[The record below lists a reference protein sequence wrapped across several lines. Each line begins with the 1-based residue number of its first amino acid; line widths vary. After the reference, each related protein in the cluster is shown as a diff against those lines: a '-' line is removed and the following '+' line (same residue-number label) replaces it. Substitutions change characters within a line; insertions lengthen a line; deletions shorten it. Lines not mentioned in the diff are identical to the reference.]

1 MLLLEFLFWFVIV
14 LFSLYII
21 LQIILNICLLPWQS
35 RHRKNYEEREEDF
48 INNQRDEWLRENT
61 NYKASKNSPFQ
72 NKELYEI
79 KDSISIKF

>member
-1 MLLLEFLFWFVIV
+1 M
-14 LFSLYII
+14 
-21 LQIILNICLLPWQS
+21 LPWQS

>member
-21 LQIILNICLLPWQS
+21 FQIILNICLLPWQS
-35 RHRKNYEEREEDF
+35 LHRKNYEERKEDF
-48 INNQRDEWLRENT
+48 INNQRDEWFRENT
-61 NYKASKNSPFQ
+61 NYEASKNSPFP
-72 NKELYEI
+72 NKEKYEI